1 MNVQNTPTSE
11 PQTQPVIQPSGT
23 PTPAFLAPSIIGQ
36 TPTVSTGGV
45 ATGQPQVLIPVTG
58 ADLSEKQ
65 IMVSRIH
72 QLQTGMNFL
81 GLGLMLIGMMLMGGK
96 KEELEEED

>member
-1 MNVQNTPTSE
+1 M
-11 PQTQPVIQPSGT
+11 
-23 PTPAFLAPSIIGQ
+23 
-36 TPTVSTGGV
+36 
-45 ATGQPQVLIPVTG
+45 LIPVTG